1 MFGDIKI
8 QHIVKSTIPFTLIK
22 RFNTIPTDI
31 PAEFFVDYRQT
42 NSKIYV
48 GKRIN

>member
-22 RFNTIPTDI
+22 RINTIPTNI
-31 PAEFFVDYRQT
+31 PAEFFVV
-42 NSKIYV
+42 I
-48 GKRIN
+48 GKLILKYMWEGE